1 MHDLKVQI
9 RDYFDAVS
17 QPTTI
22 KDLVSERD
30 RGAFRPNVDSAPP
43 PALKPRAGRRL
54 VVAFVAAAFAL
65 LFGLTA
71 LLSNPI
77 SEDGTP
83 VAIAG
88 AATTTTAGPGPTT
101 TIQSDLTESDSPA
114 TATLTEPV
122 SPGVWSRVP
131 PDEAV
136 FGGEGDQRIVSVT
149 TGGPGLVAV
158 GSDGGL
164 GPWVSGSDTDAAVW
178 ISPDGFTWSRVAHDE
193 AVFGGEDGQV
203 MSAVIAGGPGLVAVG
218 WDGQGILA
226 DSPELDAAIWTSV
239 DGYTWSRVPH
249 EDAVFGGAWIEAVTV
264 GGPGLVAVG
273 GTGGYSVAGDAAVW
287 TSVDGITWSR
297 VPHDESVFGG
307 DDGQFIS
314 DVTVGGPGLVAVGS
328 DGGIG
333 PWDHNTG
340 THAAVWTS
348 VDGTTWSR
356 VPDNDA
362 LVGTG
367 GPPVPMLGV
376 AAGGP
381 GLVAVG
387 SAIPVD
393 PEAGTPVWT
402 SPDGLTWTRVP
413 DDETL
418 SGAMLDV
425 VAGGPGLVAVGCVCR
440 SGGWMPVVWTSVD
453 GITWTPIPV
462 LRSIDHMSAVNI
474 QGPYIVVVGSAAPQG
489 DAVVRVTRLED

>member
-1 MHDLKVQI
+1 MYYAWIDEAQ
-9 RDYFDAVS
+9 
-17 QPTTI
+17 QPI
-22 KDLVSERD
+22 QPEE
-30 RGAFRPNVDSAPP
+30 
-43 PALKPRAGRRL
+43 
-54 VVAFVAAAFAL
+54 VAALGDTRVREVATPVPLETRRPWRVAVAAGTAVLVLVGGVGL
-65 LFGLTA
+65 LF
-71 LLSNPI
+71 
-77 SEDGTP
+77 
-83 VAIAG
+83 
-88 AATTTTAGPGPTT
+88 
-101 TIQSDLTESDSPA
+101 DLTESDSPA

-122 SPGVWSRVP
+122 SSGGWSRVP

-136 FGGEGDQRIVSVT
+136 FGGEGSQGIFSVT

-203 MSAVIAGGPGLVAVG
+203 MSAVIVGGPGLVAVG

-239 DGYTWSRVPH
+239 EGYTWARVPH
-249 EDAVFGGAWIEAVTV
+249 EDEVFGGAWIESVTV

-273 GTGGYSVAGDAAVW
+273 GTGGYNVDGDAAVW

-367 GPPVPMLGV
+367 GNPAPMLGV
-376 AAGGP
+376 TAGGP

-387 SAIPVD
+387 SAIPVE
-393 PEAGTPVWT
+393 PEARTPVWT

-413 DDETL
+413 DDEAVR
-418 SGAMLDV
+418 GVMLDV
-425 VAGGPGLVAVGCVCR
+425 VAGGPGLVAVGCG
-440 SGGWMPVVWTSVD
+440 SGAWTPVVWTSVD
-453 GITWTPIPV
+453 GITWTPIPDDDTT
-462 LRSIDHMSAVNI
+462 LRPLDYMFAVSI
-474 QGPYIVVVGSAAPQG
+474 QGPYIVVVGSDG
-489 DAVVRVTRLED
+489 SDAVVWVTRLED

>member
-1 MHDLKVQI
+1 MYYAWIDEAQ
-9 RDYFDAVS
+9 
-17 QPTTI
+17 QPI
-22 KDLVSERD
+22 QPEE
-30 RGAFRPNVDSAPP
+30 
-43 PALKPRAGRRL
+43 
-54 VVAFVAAAFAL
+54 VAALGDTRVREVATPVPLETRRPWRVAVAAGTAVLVLVGGVGL
-65 LFGLTA
+65 LF
-71 LLSNPI
+71 
-77 SEDGTP
+77 
-83 VAIAG
+83 
-88 AATTTTAGPGPTT
+88 
-101 TIQSDLTESDSPA
+101 DLTESDSPA

-122 SPGVWSRVP
+122 SSGVWSRVP

-136 FGGEGDQRIVSVT
+136 FGGEGSQDIVSVT

-203 MSAVIAGGPGLVAVG
+203 MSAVIVGGPGLVAVG

-239 DGYTWSRVPH
+239 DGYTWARVPH
-249 EDAVFGGAWIEAVTV
+249 EDAVFGGAWIESVTV

-333 PWDHNTG
+333 PWDHNSG

-348 VDGTTWSR
+348 VDGTIWSR

-367 GPPVPMLGV
+367 GSPAPMLGV
-376 AAGGP
+376 TAGGP

-387 SAIPVD
+387 SAIPVE
-393 PEAGTPVWT
+393 PEARTPVWT

-413 DDETL
+413 DDETVR
-418 SGAMLDV
+418 GVMFNV
-425 VAGGPGLVAVGCVCR
+425 ITGGPGLVAVGCVCG
-440 SGGWMPVVWTSVD
+440 SGAWTPVVWTSVD
-453 GITWTPIPV
+453 GITWTPIPDDDAD
-462 LRSIDHMSAVNI
+462 LRPNDHMIGANV
-474 QGPYIVVVGSAAPQG
+474 QGPYLVVVGSDAQG
-489 DAVVRVTRLED
+489 DAVIWVATLED